1 MGVDLTIVYWSSS
14 NQYERHSASTTH
26 KNIGVKK
33 WENKKAGVKKKAAV
47 KKSGEN
53 PTKVGIE
60 KMGVKKR
67 GGEKKNW
74 GEYNLKGKK

>member
-60 KMGVKKR
+60 KMGVKKE
-67 GGEKKNW
+67 GEKKNW

>member
-1 MGVDLTIVYWSSS
+1 MGVDLSTVYWSSS

-26 KNIGVKK
+26 KKIGVKK
-33 WENKKAGVKKKAAV
+33 WENKKAGV

-67 GGEKKNW
+67 GGEKKW
-74 GEYNLKGKK
+74 GEKNLKGKK

>member
-1 MGVDLTIVYWSSS
+1 MGKEKS
-14 NQYERHSASTTH
+14 
-26 KNIGVKK
+26 G
-33 WENKKAGVKKKAAV
+33 GKKKVAV

-67 GGEKKNW
+67 GGEKKC
-74 GEYNLKGKK
+74 GEKNLKGKK